1 MSAKGRNT
9 HVATVGHFTRE
20 QMLALLRT
28 ARAASERDYLAILV
42 AYNHAMRAS
51 EICGLRTTQIDTA
64 NGFITVKRLKGSRT
78 TLHELETGGGEPL
91 LDERTALTAYLSKL
105 KEGDRLFPICRQHFY
120 TLFRGY
126 VQAAGLPKH
135 MARVHNLKHTS
146 LQLLAPVVP
155 LPMLQRFSG
164 HVSLSSLG
172 RYIEPTMEQ
181 ANAAV
186 RAARRVSALSS

>member
-1 MSAKGRNT
+1 MSTKGKNT

-20 QMLALLRT
+20 QMLTLLRT

-42 AYNHAMRAS
+42 MFTHAMRVS
-51 EICGLRTTQIDTA
+51 EICGLRTSQVDIA
-64 NGFITVKRLKGSRT
+64 NGYITVKRLKGSRT
-78 TLHELETGGGEPL
+78 TLHELETGAGEPL
-91 LDERTALTAYLSKL
+91 LDERTALTAYMAHV
-105 KEGDRLFPICRQHFY
+105 KEGDRLFPICRQHMY
-120 TLFRGY
+120 TLFVSY
-126 VQAAGLPKH
+126 VQAAGLPRH
-135 MARVHNLKHTS
+135 LARVHNVKHSS
-146 LQLLAPVVP
+146 LQGLAPHVP

-186 RAARRVSALSS
+186 RTARMAVSA

>member
-1 MSAKGRNT
+1 MKGRNT
-9 HVATVGHFTRE
+9 HIATVGHFTTE
-20 QMLALLRT
+20 QVLTLLRT
-28 ARAASERDYLAILV
+28 VRPVSERDYLAILV
-42 AYNHAMRAS
+42 TVNHAMRAS
-51 EICGLRTTQIDTA
+51 EVCGLRTTQVDIT

-78 TLHELETGGGEPL
+78 TLHELSDGGGEPL
-91 LDERTALTAYLSKL
+91 FDERTALAAYMNKL
-105 KEGDRLFPICRQHFY
+105 KEGDRLFPFCRQHFY

-126 VQAAGLPKH
+126 VQAAGLPRH
-135 MARVHNLKHTS
+135 TARVHNLKHTS
-146 LQLLAPVVP
+146 LQTLAPLVP

-186 RAARRVSALSS
+186 RAARQVSA